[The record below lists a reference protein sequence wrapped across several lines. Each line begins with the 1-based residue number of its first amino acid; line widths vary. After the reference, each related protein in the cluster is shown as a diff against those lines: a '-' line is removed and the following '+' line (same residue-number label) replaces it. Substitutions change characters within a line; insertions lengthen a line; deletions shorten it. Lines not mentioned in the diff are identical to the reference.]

1 MNDASVS
8 SVWELFLFVLCTH
21 YVLNNNNK
29 SARISRSWVNKNLNL
44 DKNMNYII
52 GIKTVYE

>member
-8 SVWELFLFVLCTH
+8 SVWELFLFVLYTH
-21 YVLNNNNK
+21 YVLNDNNK